1 MRSTSIRLTGLI
13 IIVMIIISSC
23 AKEKITSSTN
33 SKSTSTGWEYNDYKN
48 GGFEKI
54 DEKEQETGP
63 GLVLIEGGVFTM
75 GRTEQDVMFD
85 WNSRAA
91 KVTVGSFY
99 LDRTEVTN
107 LHWLEYI
114 HWMKR
119 VYNKSYPHVYKKSLP
134 DTLAWRKVLGYREKY
149 VEYYLRHPSYN
160 DYPVVGVSWLQ
171 ANEFCKWRTDRV
183 NEGILV
189 REGILKWHFAD
200 LYNEKDGDIGSVNNK
215 DFDKK
220 IQSRPENMFSTENYL
235 NGNYTIKDDKVEK
248 DRNGKVRLTKEGKY
262 KMKGDYGYTLDNSKE
277 SKAREIPR
285 DPYQLTNYD
294 PVYADLKKNEVICL
308 GKRAVKMEDG
318 ILLPNYRLPTEAEW
332 EFAAMGLIGNLD
344 PESENI
350 NDRRIYPWDGH
361 YVRQDEKEFAGKI
374 QANFMRGRGDMMGV
388 AGNLNDG
395 GDITVRVDEFWPN
408 DYGLYHMAGNVSE
421 WVMDVYRPMSS
432 ESFEEFMPFRGNVY
446 KTQLLVPNGL
456 YDKPVKA
463 MENLYDVHGM
473 KEYVNEF
480 ARVMYQSKTNLK
492 IDGISGK
499 YVDQYTNESE
509 RKRLEAEKKK
519 ELYITSSSIIANNK
533 DSVVLRSFYSG
544 ATKTNLKYSWSV
556 DQPTNVKFK
565 DNKQSLDSSV
575 VFFSTPG
582 FYTVTLTF
590 TDSKKVTT
598 IKNINIEVR
607 DYAQLPF
614 INSNSSNSRIDQRQ
628 DSKKY
633 RFNTLSKEYLANNKS
648 FSEQERR
655 QFLFLD
661 TLNMHLDTAIFLMN
675 ANRQNASSAY
685 VENALF
691 GNTSLVEIKKGDIR
705 NSNDDTPIKPGSI
718 WLNGNDDIR
727 DPIFGRDYLDSMF
740 TNFKNDPTIAT
751 WIITLRNGLT
761 EFISETKG
769 KQRWR
774 NVTVEENAGRLNYRK
789 DDYRDYLDGDLE
801 SSIYYNNQKRKDDI
815 NQGKRDPKQVMYQN
829 QFENKDLD
837 NQDIAFGSSGAPTT
851 LISDKSRVYK
861 GGSWADRSYWLS
873 SGNRRFLDE
882 DKSSDAIGFRC
893 AMDRLG
899 SPTGNRRK

>member
-1 MRSTSIRLTGLI
+1 MRLTSIKLSGFV

-33 SKSTSTGWEYNDYKN
+33 SKSTSTGWEFNDYKN

-85 WNSRAA
+85 GNSRAA

-200 LYNEKDGDIGSVNNK
+200 LYNEKDGDVGSANNK

-220 IQSRPENMFSTENYL
+220 FQSKPENMFSTENYL
-235 NGNYTIKDDKVEK
+235 NGNYTIKDDRIEK
-248 DRNGKVRLTKEGKY
+248 DRNDKPRLTREGKY
-262 KMKGDYGYTLDNSKE
+262 KMKGDYGYTLDTKD
-277 SKAREIPR
+277 SKAKEIPR

-499 YVDQYTNESE
+499 FVDQYTNDAE
-509 RKRLEAEKKK
+509 RKRLESEKKN
-519 ELYITSSSIIANNK
+519 ELYITSSAIIANNR
-533 DSVVLRSFYSG
+533 DSIVLRSFYSG
-544 ATKTNLKYSWSV
+544 TTKTNLKYAWSV
-556 DQPTNVKFK
+556 NQPTNVQFK
-565 DNKQSLDSSV
+565 DNKQSLDSAIV
-575 VFFSTPG
+575 IFSTPG

-590 TDSKKVTT
+590 TDSKKVTS

-607 DYAQLPF
+607 DFTKLPL
-614 INSNSSNSRIDQRQ
+614 INSNSSNSRINQRQ

-633 RFNTLSKEYLANNKS
+633 RFNTLSKEYIANNKS
-648 FSEQERR
+648 FSEQEKR

-675 ANRQNASSAY
+675 ANRQSAASAY

-691 GNTSLVEIKKGDIR
+691 GNKSLVQITKGDIR
-705 NSNDDTPIKPGSI
+705 ENNDQTTIVPGSI
-718 WLNGNDDIR
+718 WLNGNDDAR
-727 DPIFGRDYLDSMF
+727 DPLFGRNYLDSMF
-740 TNFKNDPTIAT
+740 TNFRNDPTIAT

-899 SPTGNRRK
+899 SPTGNRKK

>member
-1 MRSTSIRLTGLI
+1 
-13 IIVMIIISSC
+13 
-23 AKEKITSSTN
+23 
-33 SKSTSTGWEYNDYKN
+33 
-48 GGFEKI
+48 
-54 DEKEQETGP
+54 
-63 GLVLIEGGVFTM
+63 
-75 GRTEQDVMFD
+75 
-85 WNSRAA
+85 
-91 KVTVGSFY
+91 
-99 LDRTEVTN
+99 
-107 LHWLEYI
+107 
-114 HWMKR
+114 
-119 VYNKSYPHVYKKSLP
+119 
-134 DTLAWRKVLGYREKY
+134 
-149 VEYYLRHPSYN
+149 
-160 DYPVVGVSWLQ
+160 
-171 ANEFCKWRTDRV
+171 
-183 NEGILV
+183 
-189 REGILKWHFAD
+189 
-200 LYNEKDGDIGSVNNK
+200 
-215 DFDKK
+215 
-220 IQSRPENMFSTENYL
+220 
-235 NGNYTIKDDKVEK
+235 
-248 DRNGKVRLTKEGKY
+248 
-262 KMKGDYGYTLDNSKE
+262 
-277 SKAREIPR
+277 
-285 DPYQLTNYD
+285 
-294 PVYADLKKNEVICL
+294 
-308 GKRAVKMEDG
+308 
-318 ILLPNYRLPTEAEW
+318 
-332 EFAAMGLIGNLD
+332 
-344 PESENI
+344 
-350 NDRRIYPWDGH
+350 
-361 YVRQDEKEFAGKI
+361 
-374 QANFMRGRGDMMGV
+374 
-388 AGNLNDG
+388 
-395 GDITVRVDEFWPN
+395 
-408 DYGLYHMAGNVSE
+408 
-421 WVMDVYRPMSS
+421 
-432 ESFEEFMPFRGNVY
+432 
-446 KTQLLVPNGL
+446 
-456 YDKPVKA
+456 
-463 MENLYDVHGM
+463 M

-509 RKRLEAEKKK
+509 RKRLESEKKK

-533 DSVVLRSFYSG
+533 DSVVLRSYYSG

-598 IKNINIEVR
+598 IKNLNIEVR

-614 INSNSSNSRIDQRQ
+614 INSISSNSRIDQRQ

-705 NSNDDTPIKPGSI
+705 SSNDDTPIKPGSI